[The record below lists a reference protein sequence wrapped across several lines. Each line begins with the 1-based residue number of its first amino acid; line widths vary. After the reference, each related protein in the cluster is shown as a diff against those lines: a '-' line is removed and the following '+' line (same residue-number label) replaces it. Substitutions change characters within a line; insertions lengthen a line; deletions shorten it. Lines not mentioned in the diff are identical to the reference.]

1 MPSIE
6 TLQRVAEISNGFP
19 PAASRARVPSPTR
32 ATMTGE
38 DLWQIAA
45 RWRRRRRRTP
55 GCTFCCCSRSIATKI
70 GRSCATTTTSGGGCW
85 GIRCRAHR
93 CRRTAPGCFGL
104 RPYGY
109 GADCNEEE

>member
-6 TLQRVAEISNGFP
+6 TLQRVAENLERLSAGGKPGARTLADAGDDDRRGPVADRGEVAP
-19 PAASRARVPSPTR
+19 PPEAHARLHLLLLLAIDRDKNWTLVR
-32 ATMTGE
+32 
-38 DLWQIAA
+38 DDHD
-45 RWRRRRRRTP
+45 
-55 GCTFCCCSRSIATKI
+55 
-70 GRSCATTTTSGGGCW
+70 GGGCW

-93 CRRTAPGCFGL
+93 CRRTAPGCFGS